1 MNNAIEI
8 TGLSKKYDGFKLENI
23 NIVLPKGYI
32 MGFIG
37 ENGAGKTTVIK
48 AMTGLIRYDSGDIK
62 LFGESF
68 KNIGAAVRENI
79 GVVMDDYGLPPQ
91 ADTKDI
97 NKIMKGIYS
106 TWNSRA
112 FFRYTEKFGLPQNK
126 RIKSYSTG
134 MKRKLSIAVALSHNS
149 RLLILD
155 EATSGLDP
163 VARDE
168 LLDILREFIQDE
180 DNSVFISSHILS
192 DLEKVCDYITLIH
205 EGRIVFSDE
214 KDELLASYA
223 IARCTVKTF
232 ENINK
237 SAVVAFRRT
246 EFGIEAL
253 VKRQMVNE
261 ALITDNATVEDIMV
275 MMIKEE
281 KR

>member
-79 GVVMDDYGLPPQ
+79 GVVMDDYGLPPE

-214 KDELLASYA
+214 KDED
-223 IARCTVKTF
+223 R
-232 ENINK
+232 K
-237 SAVVAFRRT
+237 SVV
-246 EFGIEAL
+246 
-253 VKRQMVNE
+253 
-261 ALITDNATVEDIMV
+261 
-275 MMIKEE
+275 
-281 KR
+281 

>member
-79 GVVMDDYGLPPQ
+79 GVVMDDYGLPPE

-155 EATSGLDP
+155 VNWCNRITS
-163 VARDE
+163 
-168 LLDILREFIQDE
+168 I
-180 DNSVFISSHILS
+180 
-192 DLEKVCDYITLIH
+192 
-205 EGRIVFSDE
+205 
-214 KDELLASYA
+214 
-223 IARCTVKTF
+223 
-232 ENINK
+232 
-237 SAVVAFRRT
+237 
-246 EFGIEAL
+246 
-253 VKRQMVNE
+253 
-261 ALITDNATVEDIMV
+261 
-275 MMIKEE
+275 
-281 KR
+281 

>member
-79 GVVMDDYGLPPQ
+79 GVVMDDYGLPPE

-205 EGRIVFSDE
+205 EEIGRAHV
-214 KDELLASYA
+214 
-223 IARCTVKTF
+223 
-232 ENINK
+232 
-237 SAVVAFRRT
+237 
-246 EFGIEAL
+246 
-253 VKRQMVNE
+253 
-261 ALITDNATVEDIMV
+261 
-275 MMIKEE
+275 
-281 KR
+281 